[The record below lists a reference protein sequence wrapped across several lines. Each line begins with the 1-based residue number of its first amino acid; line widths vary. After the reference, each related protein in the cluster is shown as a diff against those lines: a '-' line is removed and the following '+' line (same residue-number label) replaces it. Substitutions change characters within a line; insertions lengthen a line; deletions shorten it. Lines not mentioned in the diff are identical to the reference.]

1 MTRTRFGIALLAL
14 LVVATTALTLA
25 PPKAGAATLSDQLR
39 SSRNDLRRA
48 ELRLDAAQAAL
59 AAAMRAHQRRGVGVL
74 IREVDMAEHAVR
86 FWKAVIRD
94 LLAKQARQATASAD
108 GSGGW
113 RPVID
118 RVAKKY
124 GVSADGLFRLMMM
137 ESGGK
142 VRAVGSGR
150 YYGLFQY
157 ALVTWKDDWNPFRG
171 RSVFDGSA
179 QIEATALA
187 VKKGMGRTLWGNT
200 YPAAF

>member
-25 PPKAGAATLSDQLR
+25 PPKAGAATLSEQLR
-39 SSRNDLRRA
+39 SSRRDLRRA
-48 ELRLDAAQAAL
+48 EVRLDTAQAAL
-59 AAAMRAHQRRGVGVL
+59 AAATLAHQRRGMGVR
-74 IREVDMAEHAVR
+74 IREVDR
-86 FWKAVIRD
+86 SLRSIRRYKAVIRE
-94 LLAKQARQATASAD
+94 LLAEQARQASSAD
-108 GSGGW
+108 GSDGW
-113 RPVID
+113 RPVIE

-124 GVSADGLFRLMMM
+124 GVSADGLYRLMMM

-157 ALVTWKDDWNPFRG
+157 ALITWKDDWNPFRS

-179 QIEATALA
+179 QIEASALA